1 MKIQCTLIVQPSFSY
16 QHVRYLLT
24 RNWMQAGMTP
34 TIRHPSPEPHPV
46 ANVPVISRWWTA
58 PLAAFHRTI
67 SCRRMP
73 SYRAIT
79 VMMGKLKERMGIIQ
93 FFTQYPYTYAH
104 FSMTSQ
110 NKIKALTAYEYELFS
125 SRRKKMQ
132 LSRKFSKSTLLMTSC
147 SLAQMP
153 FDTGTVYLAYQFFFT
168 NSYGNSVTVFFPKF

>member
-1 MKIQCTLIVQPSFSY
+1 MKIQCMLIVQPSFSN
-16 QHVRYLLT
+16 QHVRYLRP
-24 RNWMQAGMTP
+24 RNWMQAWMATCQRL
-34 TIRHPSPEPHPV
+34 TSPEPHPV
-46 ANVPVISRWWTA
+46 ATVPVISRWWTA

-104 FSMTSQ
+104 FSMSSQ

-153 FDTGTVYLAYQFFFT
+153 FDTGTVYLAYQFFLQT
-168 NSYGNSVTVFFPKF
+168 LTGIV